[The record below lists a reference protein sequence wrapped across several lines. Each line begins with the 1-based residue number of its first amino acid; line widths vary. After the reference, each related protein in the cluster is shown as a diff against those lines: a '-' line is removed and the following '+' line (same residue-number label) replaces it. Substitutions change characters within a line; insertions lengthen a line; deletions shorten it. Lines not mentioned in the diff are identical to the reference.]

1 MKKVFGI
8 LAVAVFSMGL
18 FSCEAETNVEETES
32 LFETLKVDGNAVDG
46 NYGDGDGGREG

>member
-32 LFETLKVDGNAVDG
+32 LFETLKVDGNSVE
-46 NYGDGDGGREG
+46 GDSGVEDNRG

>member
-18 FSCEAETNVEETES
+18 FSCEAETNVEETEA
-32 LFETLKVDGNAVDG
+32 LFETLKIDENSVDGQVD
-46 NYGDGDGGREG
+46 NDNGRT